1 LHHSGERKRE
11 RENGGLQIRRERE
24 KREREWTG
32 ENHERVKKKL
42 ASGIARGTVQ

>member
-1 LHHSGERKRE
+1 MAASRSGENE
-11 RENGGLQIRRERE
+11 RRE
-24 KREREWTG
+24 REREWTG